1 MENIDKIRLACHK
14 VLSDES
20 LLPRNNETFC
30 NIGAGRILEMLGYND
45 FKRGNEYLM
54 ANEMYD
60 ILNSKYEKVDLDYC
74 RLSIVSGNIFVACQ
88 KGNPHGHITVI
99 YPVITLSYSSKWRC
113 AVPLVANIG
122 ACNGVISLS
131 FAFAQM
137 PNIYLIG
144 EPK

>member
-1 MENIDKIRLACHK
+1 MENIDKIRIACCKILA
-14 VLSDES
+14 DEN

-45 FKRGNEYLM
+45 FKKGDEFLM
-54 ANEMYD
+54 ANEMFD

-88 KGNPHGHITVI
+88 KGDPHGHIAVI
-99 YPVITLSYSSKWRC
+99 YPHQTISYSSKWQC

-131 FAFAQM
+131 WAFKLI
-137 PNIYLIG
+137 PNIYKLG
-144 EPK
+144 VPK